1 MANRDCLEWLRYSSM
16 DIDASQQLYAQ
27 RINPRQRPIE
37 IILYHCQQGA
47 EKALKAF
54 MVQNGQFP
62 PKTHDLTELR
72 LICKQ
77 WDSHFTNKRL
87 VNHCDF
93 LDPFGV
99 VVRYPNYYL
108 SLDSEHAKRGL
119 NSAKR
124 IYDFVCERLGL
135 AKYYF
140 Q

>member
-1 MANRDCLEWLRYSSM
+1 MANKDCLEWLRFASM
-16 DIDASQQLYAQ
+16 DIDASQQLYTQ
-27 RINPRQRPIE
+27 RINPRQRPVE

-47 EKALKAF
+47 EKALKAY
-54 MVQNGQFP
+54 MVQNGRFP

-77 WDSHFTNKRL
+77 WDSQFDNKRII
-87 VNHCDF
+87 NHCDF

-108 SLDSEHAKRGL
+108 SLDSGHANRGL

-124 IYDFVCERLGL
+124 IYDFVCTRLGL
-135 AKYYF
+135 AKNYF